1 MYSQDGPQVSQIA
14 LVRQGSQTATL
25 QQVPLDPQSTLARQE
40 SVKGTGISTTLYRTS
55 SGKNVARPFGGSPS
69 MLKRT
74 TSAKLPAITQ
84 EPPSTL
90 VRNLSRTL
98 SRSFSNKVHPG
109 VPLKFGITQEEI
121 KKLEG
126 SFEELKKRGGVRVVM
141 HALRIT
147 ADRGVEGEPEEI
159 KKRTESFGS
168 NTYPEKKRKRFWQYV
183 WEALQD
189 ETLLIL
195 IACAIVSLVV
205 GLTTEDPKSGWY
217 DGAGI
222 AFAVICV
229 VLVAS
234 ISDWRQSLQFLEL
247 TAEKRKIYINIPGD
261 GLLVE
266 GQSLVIDESSMTG
279 ESDPMSKDDDHPFML
294 SGCKVLDGFGTMV
307 VTAVGMNTEWG
318 KVMATLSEDTDE
330 STPLQERL
338 DSLATTIGKIGLSIA
353 VIVFVVLL
361 IRFLAT
367 TDLKHFTGEDGR
379 KIVDFF
385 AIAVTI
391 VVVAVPEGL
400 PLAVTL
406 TLAYSMSKMMDDR
419 ALVRH
424 LQACE
429 TMGSATAICSDK
441 TGTLTMNQMTVVNNW
456 ICGKLRKTIGFD
468 EDVFTEGVVE
478 DETLPAEVSGT
489 PTEIA
494 VLTWGVKASSFPF
507 LFFETRVGSMPSFA
521 TLGAR
526 FEEVKKDIKTVA
538 VETFNST
545 KKRMGIIFRT
555 KDGKPWLHWKGAAEI
570 MLEHCTGY
578 MQADGSVEPITEQRM
593 EELQLII
600 SAFANA
606 ALRTLCFAF
615 REITEAEV
623 ESLTP
628 EKLKAEG
635 FPESNLTCL
644 AIIGIKDPCR
654 PGVPEAVAKCQSAGI
669 IVRMVTGDNIQTAVA
684 IATECGI
691 YQEGGTAIEGKD
703 FRVMTPEE
711 QYEVLPNVQVMARA
725 SPTDKHTLVKR
736 LLEMGEIVAVT
747 GDGTND
753 APALHE
759 ASIGL
764 AMGIAGTE
772 VAKEAS
778 DIIILD
784 DNFSSIVK
792 VVMWGRS
799 IYVNI
804 QKFIQFQTTV
814 NGVAL
819 GINFVAAIV
828 DGHAPLTAVQVDI
841 PNSYSTI
848 NSEAFVWSLLWVNLI
863 MDTLGALALATEP
876 PNASLMDKP
885 PVQKSERLIS
895 NIMWRNISGQCA
907 YQLAMLLTLHFQGL
921 NILGL
926 YHLKGRNPEQLTGTD
941 KEEYDKAHEILV
953 CMIFNAFV
961 FCQIFNEVNAR
972 KPDKF
977 NIFKG
982 FFNNRL
988 FLYVL
993 IFTVG
998 IQILIVE
1005 FAGVFTSTCHLR
1017 WDRWLICVALG
1028 IFSWPLAV
1036 VVKLFPVPEKPY
1048 VSYLLFWRKDEPQ
1061 RLFSVN
1067 SEGDSELTSPGLSG
1081 LSSDDSEVSLP
1092 LSPYMP
1098 REAGFF
1104 TRLKYAFFPSTIP
1117 DVIVQQPRLKEPNA
1131 WA

>member
-1 MYSQDGPQVSQIA
+1 MFVEHENPDGPQVSQIA

-247 TAEKRKIYINIPGD
+247 TAEKRKIYINCTRGGRRCKVLIFDLVVGDIVHLNVGDQIPGD

-441 TGTLTMNQMTVVNNW
+441 TGTLTMNQ
-456 ICGKLRKTIGFD
+456 
-468 EDVFTEGVVE
+468 
-478 DETLPAEVSGT
+478 
-489 PTEIA
+489 
-494 VLTWGVKASSFPF
+494 
-507 LFFETRVGSMPSFA
+507 
-521 TLGAR
+521 
-526 FEEVKKDIKTVA
+526 
-538 VETFNST
+538 
-545 KKRMGIIFRT
+545 T

-828 DGHAPLTAVQVDI
+828 DGHAPLTAVQ
-841 PNSYSTI
+841 
-848 NSEAFVWSLLWVNLI
+848 LLWVNLI

-941 KEEYDKAHEILV
+941 KEEYEKAHEILV